1 MKWINEILKFT
12 FDDVDDAFKAVNLKN
27 KRKCLEELLELEAQ
41 YDEISES
48 LKSECLKKHS
58 NIVKRVSFSK

>member
-27 KRKCLEELLELEAQ
+27 KRKCLEELLELEAK
-41 YDEISES
+41 YDEISERFIFN
-48 LKSECLKKHS
+48 LTKK
-58 NIVKRVSFSK
+58 KKFSKNKIR